1 MFEGT
6 TFYSNMQTLSR
17 FFDIFVDEQP
27 LRLYTIHPTL
37 AAMLPP
43 PPLPHTNA
51 HTKCSSSLAKQQ
63 ATSCQYVSIAKAL
76 TSIFYPSPKP

>member
-27 LRLYTIHPTL
+27 LHPTL
-37 AAMLPP
+37 YTLHPTPAALLPIKP
-43 PPLPHTNA
+43 TFPHKKRRLPALNL
-51 HTKCSSSLAKQQ
+51 LA
-63 ATSCQYVSIAKAL
+63 YNL
-76 TSIFYPSPKP
+76 

>member
-27 LRLYTIHPTL
+27 LHPTLYTLHPTL
-37 AAMLPP
+37 AA
-43 PPLPHTNA
+43 PLPIKPTFPPQKKAVTRLKSFCFA
-51 HTKCSSSLAKQQ
+51 HQCSELHSFEQKQNLSLN
-63 ATSCQYVSIAKAL
+63 
-76 TSIFYPSPKP
+76 